1 MSSFHVTLWNA
12 SQHEAALLEGGNLD
26 MYRAN
31 IAAIRN
37 AAALARVE
45 AA

>member
-1 MSSFHVTLWNA
+1 VFKDRTPDS
-12 SQHEAALLEGGNLD
+12 
-26 MYRAN
+26 YRAN

-37 AAALARVE
+37 AALLERGE